1 MLGVEC
7 CGRMAALL
15 LTETASSMTP
25 LPRQWGWVGGWVDI
39 APPFTSFHL
48 PSLSN
53 PPAAGNEFSSLRL
66 QTSLKSWS
74 FGHVSILLSLMKLLV
89 YLRTTDIRWPAESRW
104 STEAWNCLLWT
115 PATFGWQEPREPQ
128 YDRQV
133 CARLFLWHFLHE
145 ELEGVC
151 FCFKGR
157 TSLQMSET
165 GEIHTRSPLTLS
177 FLFKICHTLQ
187 QNMFHEICQLC

>member
-7 CGRMAALL
+7 CGRMATFL

-39 APPFTSFHL
+39 DPPFTSFHL

-53 PPAAGNEFSSLRL
+53 PPAAGNEFSSLCL
-66 QTSLKSWS
+66 QTSLKMWS

-115 PATFGWQEPREPQ
+115 PATFGWQEPQEPQ

-133 CARLFLWHFLHE
+133 CAR
-145 ELEGVC
+145 VC
-151 FCFKGR
+151 FFDTFSMR
-157 TSLQMSET
+157 SLREFAFVSKV
-165 GEIHTRSPLTLS
+165 GPLCRCLRRAKFTQGLR
-177 FLFKICHTLQ
+177 
-187 QNMFHEICQLC
+187 